1 MRGEKKIRLAVFFG
15 GESFEHEISVL
26 TGVFVLNVL
35 KGAYDLLPVYID
47 MQGDFFT
54 SPKMF
59 SAESF
64 TEKKVKFTRILFAR
78 NKVYRFGKTGKALAE
93 IDCALNCCHGGA
105 GEGGGISALMDL
117 YGIPLASP
125 GVPQSGVFI
134 DKTLTKPLVAGMG
147 IPSLPYTVL
156 FDSDFE
162 RSEEEEC
169 ERIVQKIGLPL
180 ILKPARL
187 GSSIGIKIA
196 HSREELQRKI
206 KEAFSFDRVLLAEEY
221 LPDKRDINCAAYRE
235 RGKIVVSECEE
246 AFSSEEILS
255 FREKYLDNGGKS
267 RRVNFPAD
275 IPQEA
280 AADIRA
286 WTERL
291 YRELHFSGIVRAD
304 FLLSGNR
311 VYFNEM
317 NTVPGSLAY
326 YLFSSRVSDARKLFI
341 RLIEDTMSEAKRKT
355 TVKKTNILSG
365 LKGGFVK

>member
-1 MRGEKKIRLAVFFG
+1 MEERRKGRIAVFFG
-15 GESFEHEISVL
+15 GESFEHEISIL

-47 MQGDFFT
+47 MDGDFYT

-59 SAESF
+59 SIDAF
-64 TEKKVKFTRILFAR
+64 TAEKKKFTRILFVR
-78 NKVYRFGKTGKALAE
+78 DRVYRFGRWGKELMK
-93 IDCALNCCHGGA
+93 IDCALNCCHGGM
-105 GEGGGISALMDL
+105 GEGGGIAALMDL

-147 IPSLPYTVL
+147 IPFLPYATVSRA
-156 FDSDFE
+156 DVEADGE
-162 RSEEEEC
+162 GECARIAEE
-169 ERIVQKIGLPL
+169 VGFPL

-187 GSSIGIKIA
+187 GSSIGIRTVHTA
-196 HSREELQRKI
+196 EELPTALT
-206 KEAFSFDRVLLAEEY
+206 ETFAYDSVLLAEEY
-221 LPDKRDINCAAYRE
+221 LPDKRDINCAAYRD

-246 AFSSEEILS
+246 ALSEGEILS
-255 FREKYLDNGGKS
+255 FREKYLANGGKS

-275 IPQEA
+275 IPEPIA
-280 AADIRA
+280 REIREM
-286 WTERL
+286 TERL
-291 YRELHFSGIVRAD
+291 YRELRFSGIVRAD

-326 YLFSSRVSDARKLFI
+326 YLFTTRISDARKLFI
-341 RLIEDTMSEAKRKT
+341 RLIEDTMSGTKMPKAQKT
-355 TVKKTNILSG
+355 DI
-365 LKGGFVK
+365 LKGLQCGCVK